1 MSFGTQFVHLIHL
14 VSDRWAHEFML
25 FASLFY
31 IRNTHKRTDI
41 QTLVLPQT
49 HKRRTNVIKLVPKW
63 ITQAHYSVE
72 LNIYNEP
79 YNLNEYEKKTPKWN
93 CAAEMIWVRFQH
105 DCSVLLFLFSL
116 DLCVFVTTYLK
127 IRVIDNVSILNRI
140 HAAESSDHR
149 LHCVECALFQ
159 PETYHEDLSIWL

>member
-1 MSFGTQFVHLIHL
+1 MWHGIECTVLLCAYENELSLAISGDKSTDVNIHYTGTIAICYRCVLAVALSLSHFVRRCMSFGTQFVHLIHL

-79 YNLNEYEKKTPKWN
+79 YNLNEYEKKDPK
-93 CAAEMIWVRFQH
+93 MKL
-105 DCSVLLFLFSL
+105 CSG
-116 DLCVFVTTYLK
+116 
-127 IRVIDNVSILNRI
+127 N
-140 HAAESSDHR
+140 
-149 LHCVECALFQ
+149 
-159 PETYHEDLSIWL
+159 DLSQVPTWL

>member
-1 MSFGTQFVHLIHL
+1 MWHGIECTVLLCAYENELSLAISGDKSADVNIHYTGTIAIRYRCVLALALSLSHFVRRCMSFGTQFVHLIHL

-79 YNLNEYEKKTPKWN
+79 YNLNEYEKKDPK
-93 CAAEMIWVRFQH
+93 MKL
-105 DCSVLLFLFSL
+105 CSG
-116 DLCVFVTTYLK
+116 
-127 IRVIDNVSILNRI
+127 N
-140 HAAESSDHR
+140 
-149 LHCVECALFQ
+149 
-159 PETYHEDLSIWL
+159 DLSQVPTWL